1 MKRDGGL
8 ILLVLSLGVLLGVA
22 LWVAWE
28 GWFSI
33 PDSGMGF
40 HGTLALWLGAIG
52 AFVVG
57 AGLMA
62 LVFLSNRGGHDQ

>member
-8 ILLVLSLGVLLGVA
+8 ILLVLSLGALLGVA

>member
-1 MKRDGGL
+1 MKGDGGL